1 MLGKDHLID
10 LLDDNTK
17 RVHQLFDEVPDECL
31 HWQPDPDANSIAVTL
46 WHASR
51 AFDVFMTQHNKN
63 QTNDK
68 EVWIQSGWAGKSGY
82 DPRGLGT
89 NGWGMLTGYSLDE
102 MRQIPKFGKEILRG
116 YYDEMFDVIRTY
128 LEETSEE
135 QLAQPAPG
143 FEGKRTK
150 FYWVRHPLFDL
161 TRHVGEMLALKAMW
175 ERKQDSGAE

>member
-1 MLGKDHLID
+1 MQGRDLLLD

-17 RVHQLFDEVPDECL
+17 RVHQLLDETTGECL

-51 AFDVFMTQHNKN
+51 AFDVFMTQHIKDQSNE
-63 QTNDK
+63 K
-68 EVWIQSGWAGKSGY
+68 EVWIQSGWAEKSNY

-116 YYDEMFDVIRTY
+116 YYHEIVTVIQTY
-128 LEETSEE
+128 VRETNEEE
-135 QLAQPAPG
+135 LAQPAPG

-161 TRHVGEMLALKAMW
+161 SRHVGEMLALKAMW
-175 ERKQDSGAE
+175 ERQRGSSTD

>member
-1 MLGKDHLID
+1 MQGKDLLLD
-10 LLDDNTK
+10 LLEDNTK
-17 RVHQLFDEVPDECL
+17 RIHQLVDETTDECL

-51 AFDVFMTQHNKN
+51 AFDVFMTLHIKDQPRE
-63 QTNDK
+63 K
-68 EVWIQSGWAGKSGY
+68 EVWIQSGWAEKSGY
-82 DPRGLGT
+82 DPHGLGT

-102 MRQIPKFGKEILRG
+102 MRQIPRFGKEVLRG
-116 YYDEMFDVIRTY
+116 YYDEMVDVIQTY
-128 LEETSEE
+128 VEETNEDE
-135 QLAQPAPG
+135 LAQPAPG

-175 ERKQDSGAE
+175 ERQQS

>member
-1 MLGKDHLID
+1 MQGKDLLLD

-17 RVHQLFDEVPDECL
+17 RVHQLLDEIRDECL

-51 AFDVFMTQHNKN
+51 AFDVFMTLHIKN
-63 QTNDK
+63 LSNEK
-68 EVWIQSGWAGKSGY
+68 EVWIQSGWAQKSGY
-82 DPRGLGT
+82 DPHGLGT

-102 MRQIPKFGKEILRG
+102 MREIPRFGKEILRG
-116 YYDEMFDVIRTY
+116 YYDEMVTLIQAY
-128 LEETSEE
+128 VEATSEE
-135 QLAQPAPG
+135 ELAQSAPG